1 MPISFLVPAFLAG
14 LAALVVPIV
23 IHLTRRQKTQPVA
36 FPSLM
41 FVRQIPFRSE
51 RRRRIR
57 NWLLFA
63 IRCAVL
69 VLLAAAFARPF
80 LDRTDD
86 AAAAALLGSREMTIL
101 LDRSYSMAY
110 ADRWERAREAARATI
125 NDLGS
130 DTRATL
136 ILFDAGAETVTEATG
151 DPARLLAA
159 LNRAEIGSAAT
170 RYAPALKL
178 AGGILG
184 VSDRP
189 RREVVLISDFQ
200 RTGWDGEAA
209 VRLPPG
215 TVLSPVAITDASTT
229 NASVTGVSFARE
241 NVSGRERVRASARL
255 VNTGDETVRDLPVTL
270 ELDGREV
277 QTRPVTLEPNSAA
290 NVEFGAVPLAGEEVR
305 GAVHIPDDNLLPDN
319 TFRFVLSPTQ
329 GIGVLVVDATGVGE
343 RASLYLRQALAL
355 GEDPGFRVEREN
367 ASQFGAGD
375 LAGRSVVILNDA
387 AFPPGEAGI
396 ALKSFVEDGGGL
408 VVVLGERSAPDNWQG
423 AGAELLPA
431 SFGAPLDRIDAGGVT
446 LGTLDYSHP
455 VWELFSAPRSGD
467 FAPARFFRYREMSID
482 GEGVGVLARFSDGAV
497 ALAEHRVGEGRV
509 LVWTSTLDSF
519 WNDLAL
525 QPVFLPFVHQLV
537 RYASGYAEQ
546 RTAFTAGQVLRL
558 PSGSD
563 DLALAPSG
571 ARIPLQEDGTL
582 LKLDE
587 QGFYE
592 IRREQS
598 ADPEPGV
605 IAVNPDPAESDL
617 RSFDPAELVLSV
629 APEASREGLVAGGSG
644 AAGLLAPEDRERRQ
658 GIWWYLLAGVF
669 LLLFAEGVLANRF
682 PRAGGSTGGS
692 RDVQPIQ

>member
-1 MPISFLVPAFLAG
+1 MMPISFLAPAFLAG

-69 VLLAAAFARPF
+69 ILLAAAFARPF
-80 LDRTDD
+80 LGRTEDV
-86 AAAAALLGSREMTIL
+86 AAAALLGSREMTIL

-110 ADRWERAREAARATI
+110 ADRWERAREAARTAI
-125 NDLGS
+125 NGLGS

-159 LNRAEIGSAAT
+159 LERAEIGSSAT

-178 AGGILG
+178 AGGILSA
-184 VSDRP
+184 SDRP

-209 VRLPPG
+209 VRLPAG
-215 TVLSPVAITDASTT
+215 TALSPVAITDASTT
-229 NASVTGVSFARE
+229 NASVAGVSFARE
-241 NVSGRERVRASARL
+241 SVSGRERVRASARL
-255 VNTGDETVRDLPVTL
+255 VNTGNEQFGDLPVTL
-270 ELDGREV
+270 ELNGREV
-277 QTRPVTLEPNSAA
+277 QTRSVTLEPNGATT
-290 NVEFGAVPLAGEEVR
+290 VEFGAVPLAGEEVR
-305 GAVHIPDDNLLPDN
+305 GAVRIPDDNLVPDN

-329 GIGVLVVDATGVGE
+329 GIGVLVVDPTGVGE
-343 RASLYLRQALAL
+343 RGSLYLRQALAL
-355 GEDPGFRVEREN
+355 GEEPGFRVEREN

-375 LAGRSVVILNDA
+375 LAGRSVVVLNDA
-387 AFPPGEAGI
+387 GFPPGQAGV
-396 ALKSFVEDGGGL
+396 ALKSFVEEGGGL
-408 VVVLGERSAPDNWQG
+408 VVVLGERSAPDGWQG

-431 SFGAPLDRIDAGGVT
+431 SFGAPLDRIDDGGVT
-446 LGTLDYSHP
+446 LGSLDYSHP

-467 FAPARFFRYREMSID
+467 FAPARFFRYREMSVD
-482 GEGVGVLARFSDGAV
+482 GDGVLARFSDGAV
-497 ALAEHRVGEGRV
+497 ALAEHRVGQGRV

-546 RTAFTAGQVLRL
+546 RTSFTAGQVLQL
-558 PSGSD
+558 ASGAD

-571 ARIPLQEDGTL
+571 TRIPLQQGGTL

-592 IRREQS
+592 IRRERS
-598 ADPEPGV
+598 TDAEPGV

-617 RSFDPAELVLSV
+617 ASFDPAELVLAVS
-629 APEASREGLVAGGSG
+629 PGGLSEGVRTGSSG
-644 AAGLLAPEDRERRQ
+644 AAGLLTPEDRERRQ
-658 GIWWYLLAGVF
+658 GVWWYLLAGVF

-692 RDVQPIQ
+692 RDVQSTQ